1 MDGRMMAPRDAVKC
15 AYCLHIACRHIV
27 ARLTTVAVS
36 IYSPNPSEMSIR
48 NSPRVNNVTVN
59 SKRIYHQHSVQTTC
73 GVIKI
78 IDPCVHPPTIH
89 PQPISAHEERTQ
101 RAQLMKVNGSLDWKL
116 HTSCCHAMSRGCVLT
131 SDYILL
137 PLLIIRTHNRMVII
151 II

>member
-1 MDGRMMAPRDAVKC
+1 MMAPRDAVKC

-89 PQPISAHEERTQ
+89 PSTANICTW
-101 RAQLMKVNGSLDWKL
+101 RANTASTADESEWIAGLKAP
-116 HTSCCHAMSRGCVLT
+116 HF
-131 SDYILL
+131 LL
-137 PLLIIRTHNRMVII
+137 PCHVAWMCVD
-151 II
+151 